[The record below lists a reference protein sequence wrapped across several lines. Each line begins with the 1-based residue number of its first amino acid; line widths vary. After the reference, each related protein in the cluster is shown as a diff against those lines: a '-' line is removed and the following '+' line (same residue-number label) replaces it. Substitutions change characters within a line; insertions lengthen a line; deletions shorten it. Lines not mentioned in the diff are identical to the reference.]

1 MTAEQMEMARDRA
14 PVTARL
20 ITRMIESTL
29 IAPAVQG
36 SSSGAA
42 LHIATASRV
51 PRRISFD
58 GHGGGGWSRAG
69 YTPTM
74 EEARSAH
81 IVLAEDEPMIGRILD
96 FKLGMEGHRVT
107 WVRTAAEA
115 ERLCLGGGVDLLL
128 CDVTLEEDGRALCR
142 RLIESGNAPRAGV
155 VLMPEQRDPEGER
168 LALDAGARDVV
179 IKPFKPTLVAAKVRR
194 LLEEQS

>member
-1 MTAEQMEMARDRA
+1 
-14 PVTARL
+14 
-20 ITRMIESTL
+20 
-29 IAPAVQG
+29 
-36 SSSGAA
+36 
-42 LHIATASRV
+42 
-51 PRRISFD
+51 
-58 GHGGGGWSRAG
+58 
-69 YTPTM
+69 M
-74 EEARSAH
+74 EEAESAH

-115 ERLCLGGGVDLLL
+115 ERLCVGGGVDLLL
-128 CDVTLEEDGRALCR
+128 CDVTLEEDGRTLCR
-142 RLIESGNAPRAGV
+142 RLIESGEAPRAGV
-155 VLMPEQRDPEGER
+155 VLMPEQRDPGGER